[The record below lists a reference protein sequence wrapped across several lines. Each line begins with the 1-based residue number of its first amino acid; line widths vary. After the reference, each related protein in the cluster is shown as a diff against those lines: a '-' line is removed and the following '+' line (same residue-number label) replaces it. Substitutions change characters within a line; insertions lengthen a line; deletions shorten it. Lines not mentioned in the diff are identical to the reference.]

1 MIQLNPS
8 DDVLIACQDV
18 PAGTL
23 IDEYGLTVRDPF
35 QLGTRSR
42 FETSRPANRSG
53 DITRSSGSRRNQS
66 WPGEHVHV
74 QNLKVET
81 FDRDY
86 AFCTDARPTSYVHPG
101 ATFSGIVRPDGRV
114 ATRNYLGV
122 LTTVNCSA
130 TVARKI
136 SEAFAGEALS
146 EYPNVDGVVA
156 ITHTTG
162 CGMDINGEGMQVLRR
177 TLSGYARHVN
187 FCGILMIGLGCEVN
201 QAEDLFSTQRL
212 PTGPLLSSMTIQESG
227 GTVGAIRRGVERIR
241 EMLPMA
247 NQFTR
252 QTVSA
257 GHLTIGLQCGG
268 SDSYSG
274 ITANPALGA
283 AVDLLVCH
291 GGTAILSETPE
302 IYGAE
307 HLLTR
312 RAVFSGRSVKSSF
325 REFIGGKRTQNG
337 SKGR

>member
-1 MIQLNPS
+1 M
-8 DDVLIACQDV
+8 
-18 PAGTL
+18 
-23 IDEYGLTVRDPF
+23 
-35 QLGTRSR
+35 
-42 FETSRPANRSG
+42 
-53 DITRSSGSRRNQS
+53 
-66 WPGEHVHV
+66 HV

-101 ATFSGIVRPDGRV
+101 ATFSGIVRADGRV

-136 SEAFAGEALS
+136 SEAFTGEALR

-201 QAEDLFSTQRL
+201 QAEDLFSTQNL

-227 GTVGAIRRGVERIR
+227 GTVGAIQAWRRTNPGNVADGQPIHASDRVCR
-241 EMLPMA
+241 PLDRRSPMRRVGQLFRDYGESGA
-247 NQFTR
+247 R
-252 QTVSA
+252 R
-257 GHLTIGLQCGG
+257 CG
-268 SDSYSG
+268 
-274 ITANPALGA
+274 
-283 AVDLLVCH
+283 
-291 GGTAILSETPE
+291 
-302 IYGAE
+302 
-307 HLLTR
+307 
-312 RAVFSGRSVKSSF
+312 
-325 REFIGGKRTQNG
+325 
-337 SKGR
+337 